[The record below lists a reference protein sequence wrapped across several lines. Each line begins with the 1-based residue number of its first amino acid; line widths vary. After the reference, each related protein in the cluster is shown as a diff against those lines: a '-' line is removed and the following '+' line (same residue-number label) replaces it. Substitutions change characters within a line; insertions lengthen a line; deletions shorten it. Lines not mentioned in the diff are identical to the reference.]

1 MDLVISGYGRMGHE
15 IEKVILERKHKILA
29 IIDNKEEWND
39 KSEIIKNADAVI
51 DFSFPETALDVFKK
65 CFEIGVPLVTGTTG
79 WYDNLEEV
87 KDLCTKNN
95 ASFFYAHN
103 FSIGVNIFFDANKK
117 LAKMIASVGGYSP
130 SMEETHHI
138 HKLDSPSGTAIKA
151 AEDIIKEFREIEEW
165 ENENTSKSSSLPII
179 SKREGEVTG
188 DHSVTYQSEVD
199 EITISHSAKNRKGFA
214 LGAVIA
220 AEFLLNK
227 KGMFTMTDLLL
238 TDD

>member
-151 AEDIIKEFREIEEW
+151 AEDIIEEFREIEEW

>member
-39 KSEIIKNADAVI
+39 KSEIIKNADVII

-103 FSIGVNIFFDANKK
+103 FSIGVNIFFEANKK

-151 AEDIIKEFREIEEW
+151 AEVIIEEFKEIEEW

-227 KGMFTMTDLLL
+227 KGMFTMNDLLKV
-238 TDD
+238 